1 MFDSSQGHCHHQHHE
16 CEHKPAPVRRL
27 FVSAGLVSADGSESS
42 KIVRGRLTR
51 FTLGATLCQLVA
63 TVVSWAAYAA
73 KASTMPLVVPT
84 VWTLAAV
91 MMVATCARRL
101 R

>member
-1 MFDSSQGHCHHQHHE
+1 MTASP
-16 CEHKPAPVRRL
+16 KPTAVRRL
-27 FVSAGLVSADGSESS
+27 FVSAGLVSADGTESS

-51 FTLGATLCQLVA
+51 FTLGTALFQLAA

-73 KASTMPLVVPT
+73 KASNMPLVVPT

-91 MMVATCARRL
+91 VMVATCARRV